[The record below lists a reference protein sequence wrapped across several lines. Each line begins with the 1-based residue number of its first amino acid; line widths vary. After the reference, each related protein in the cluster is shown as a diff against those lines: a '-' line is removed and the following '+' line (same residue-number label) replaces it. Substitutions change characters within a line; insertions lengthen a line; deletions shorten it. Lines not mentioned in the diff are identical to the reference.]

1 MELIGRLILALVLV
15 AAVVGKLAKPRQATA
30 AMATHGFRTPFARR
44 LAFAF
49 VVAAEAAL
57 AVGVALG
64 SDEAAYLAAALMTMF
79 ALTLGGEMLRGKAG
93 EPCGCFGGDSK
104 VGWPAIGRNVVLAA
118 AFATVPLLPGSL
130 STEGWLTLGLVAAF
144 VAIAGLAI
152 ALLALAREV
161 GMLRLRLGPA
171 AALEVP
177 HEGPEVGG
185 RSSLIERFTF
195 ERRNE
200 LALAVF
206 SSEGC
211 HVCRSLEPAVD
222 SLRGEPALAVEVF
235 PEGTEGELWEE
246 LGIPGA
252 PYAVAL
258 DRNGTVGAKGTF
270 NNLSQLESILA
281 TAERRGAERRRVEAL
296 GV

>member
-1 MELIGRLILALVLV
+1 
-15 AAVVGKLAKPRQATA
+15 
-30 AMATHGFRTPFARR
+30 MATHGFRTPLTRR

-49 VVAAEAAL
+49 VVVAETAL
-57 AVGVALG
+57 ALGVALG
-64 SDEAAYLAAALMTMF
+64 SDEAAYAAAALMAMF
-79 ALTLGGEMLRGKAG
+79 ALTLGAELLRGKAG
-93 EPCGCFGGDSK
+93 EPCGCFGADGK
-104 VGWPAIGRNVVLAA
+104 VGWPAIARNLALAA
-118 AFATVPLLPGSL
+118 AFAALPSLPASL
-130 STEGWLTLGLVAAF
+130 STDGWLALGL
-144 VAIAGLAI
+144 AIALLACVALAI

-185 RSSLIERFTF
+185 HSALIERFSF

-211 HVCRSLEPAVD
+211 RVCRALEPAVD

-235 PEGTEGELWEE
+235 PEGSEAELWET
-246 LGIPGA
+246 LAIPGA
-252 PYAVAL
+252 PYAIAL
-258 DRNGTVGAKGTF
+258 DRDGTVGAKGTF

-281 TAERRGAERRRVEAL
+281 TAERRGAERRRIEAL

>member
-1 MELIGRLILALVLV
+1 MELVVRLILAAVLFAAV
-15 AAVVGKLAKPRQATA
+15 AAKLARPRQATA
-30 AMATHGFRTPFARR
+30 AMATHGFRTPLARR
-44 LAFAF
+44 LAFTF
-49 VVAAEAAL
+49 VVAAEVAL

-64 SDEAAYLAAALMTMF
+64 SDEAAYAAAALMTLF
-79 ALTLGGEMLRGKAG
+79 ALTLGGEMLRGKVG
-93 EPCGCFGGDSK
+93 EPCGCFGAEGR
-104 VGWPAIGRNVVLAA
+104 VGWPAIGRNLALAA
-118 AFATVPLLPGSL
+118 AFAALPSLPASL
-130 STEGWLTLGLVAAF
+130 STDGWLALGLGIALLACAA
-144 VAIAGLAI
+144 LAI

-185 RSSLIERFTF
+185 RSALIERFSF
-195 ERRNE
+195 GRRNE

-211 HVCRSLEPAVD
+211 HVCRALEPAVD

-235 PEGTEGELWEE
+235 PEGSEAELWEA
-246 LGIPGA
+246 LAIPGA

-258 DRNGTVGAKGTF
+258 DRDGTVGAKGTF
-270 NNLSQLESILA
+270 NNLAQLEGILA
-281 TAERRGAERRRVEAL
+281 AAERRGVERRRIEAL